1 MCLFWKTARKDL
13 RTRKQTMITQGSGVK
28 TMSDNEKI
36 DKVPDDKISKTSS
49 IKTGKLRLFIG
60 AAPGVGKTYTMLRE
74 ANALRDRGMDIVI
87 GYVEFHGRPDTVAQ
101 MNSLEVIPCIE
112 IEFRDRVF
120 QEINVEAIIARRPDV
135 VVVDEL
141 AHTNV
146 PGSVRSKRYLDVEYI
161 LDYGIDVLTAVNV
174 QHIEGTH
181 EDAEELTGI
190 KVRETIP
197 RSFVKRASEIEVIDV
212 TPETLRQRLRD
223 GSIYS
228 MDKVSQALNNFFRL
242 TNLSVLRELAL
253 REVAEDVDERLQ
265 RSYDRS
271 KIPGPVGAKETILV
285 CVNYLERS
293 EKLVEKGSRM
303 ADRMKAE
310 LMVLTIL
317 DRYEMDL
324 SEKDKGRLAELRAI
338 SHKYNAKHTVEQRN
352 DRKIGE
358 VIIDVAQRL
367 NITQIVI
374 GQPKVSH
381 KWAFWRDNPVKY
393 LMQHM
398 KYVDLRIVGWKE

>member
-1 MCLFWKTARKDL
+1 MRALKH
-13 RTRKQTMITQGSGVK
+13 TMITQSSGVK
-28 TMSDNEKI
+28 TVSDNEKF
-36 DKVPDDKISKTSS
+36 DKVPDDRVSKIISM
-49 IKTGKLRLFIG
+49 KTGKLRLFIG

-74 ANALRDRGMDIVI
+74 ANALRNRGIDIVI
-87 GYVEFHGRPDTVAQ
+87 GYVEFHGRPDTAAQ
-101 MNSLEVIPCIE
+101 LNRLEIIPCIE
-112 IEFRDRVF
+112 IEFRGRVF

-146 PGSVRSKRYLDVEYI
+146 PGSVHSKRYLDVEYI
-161 LDYGIDVLTAVNV
+161 LEHGIDVLTAVNV

-197 RSFVKRASEIEVIDV
+197 RSFVKIASEIEVIDV

-223 GSIYS
+223 GSIYP
-228 MDKVSQALNNFFRL
+228 MDKVNQALNNFFRL

-303 ADRMKAE
+303 ADRMKAD
-310 LMVLTIL
+310 LIVLTIL
-317 DRYEMDL
+317 DGSKEDL
-324 SEKDKGRLAELRAI
+324 PERDKGRLAKLKAI
-338 SHKYNAKHTVEQRN
+338 SHNYDAKHIVEQRN

-374 GQPKVSH
+374 GQPKVSQ

>member
-1 MCLFWKTARKDL
+1 
-13 RTRKQTMITQGSGVK
+13 VK
-28 TMSDNEKI
+28 TLSDKERIAKTPGDIVSNPSSG
-36 DKVPDDKISKTSS
+36 KV
-49 IKTGKLRLFIG
+49 GKLRLFIG

-74 ANALRDRGMDIVI
+74 ANVLRNSGVDVVI
-87 GYVEFHGRPDTVAQ
+87 GYVEFHGRPETAAQ
-101 MNSLEVIPCIE
+101 INRLEVIACTE
-112 IEFRDRVF
+112 IEFHGRTF
-120 QEINVEAIIARRPDV
+120 QELDVDAIIARKADV

-146 PGSVRSKRYLDVEYI
+146 PGSKRAKRYLDVECI
-161 LDYGIDVLTAVNV
+161 LDHGIDVLTAVNV
-174 QHIEGTH
+174 QHIEGIH

-197 RSFVKRASEIEVIDV
+197 RYFVKRASEIEVIDV

-223 GSIYS
+223 GSIYP
-228 MDKVSQALNNFFRL
+228 MDKVNQALNNFFRL
-242 TNLSVLRELAL
+242 TNLSALRELAL
-253 REVAEDVDERLQ
+253 REVAEDVDERLE

-285 CVNYLERS
+285 CANYLERS

-303 ADRMKAE
+303 AERMKAE

-317 DRYEMDL
+317 DG
-324 SEKDKGRLAELRAI
+324 SEQELPEREKGHLAKLRAI
-338 SHKYNAKHTVEQRN
+338 SQNYDAKHIVELRN

-358 VIIDVAQRL
+358 VIIDVSQRL

-374 GQPKVSH
+374 GQPKVRN

-398 KYVDLRIVGWKE
+398 KYVDLRIVGWKK